1 MEGDMAHART
11 TIAALAATIAA
22 AAFALPAARL
32 GAQPAPPSA
41 VPKPEMME
49 NCPGLVARNATPR
62 ILPASLKSD
71 EVRLSYV
78 GHSTFLLES
87 PRGIKIAT
95 DYNDYVKPRALP
107 DIATMNYAHSTHFT
121 DFPDP
126 GIRHVLRGWGS
137 SPDKPA
143 RHDLNA
149 GDVRVRNV
157 PTNIRN
163 YYSGGTERHGN
174 SIFIF
179 EMASLCIG
187 HLGHL
192 HHTLNQQ
199 QLNEIGRLDA
209 VMVPVD
215 GGVTLDMDGM
225 IEVMESLKAPLM
237 IPMHYFSTYSLRR
250 FLDKAQE
257 KFQVEMNDT
266 GSTVISKATLP
277 DKPKV
282 LVLPGRSF

>member
-1 MEGDMAHART
+1 MAKGKFERT
-11 TIAALAATIAA
+11 KPHVNVGTIGHVDHGKTTLTAAIATVLSAKFGGEAKKYDEIDAA
-22 AAFALPAARL
+22 
-32 GAQPAPPSA
+32 
-41 VPKPEMME
+41 PEE
-49 NCPGLVARNATPR
+49 KA
-62 ILPASLKSD
+62 
-71 EVRLSYV
+71 
-78 GHSTFLLES
+78 
-87 PRGIKIAT
+87 RGITIAT
-95 DYNDYVKPRALP
+95 DYNDYVRPSIIP
-107 DIATMNYAHSTHFT
+107 DIATMNHAHSTHFT
-121 DFPDP
+121 DFPDAS
-126 GIRHVLRGWGS
+126 IKHVLRGWGT

-143 RHDLNA
+143 RHDVTV

-157 PTNIRN
+157 PTNIR
-163 YYSGGTERHGN
+163 SWMDGGTERHGN

-179 EMASLCIG
+179 EIANMCIA

-199 QLNEIGRLDA
+199 QLNEIGRIDA

-215 GGVTLDMDGM
+215 GGVTLDMNGM
-225 IEVMESLKAPLM
+225 IEVLESLKSPLM

-257 KFQVEMNDT
+257 KFQVEVNDT
-266 GSTVISKATLP
+266 GSTVISKTTLP